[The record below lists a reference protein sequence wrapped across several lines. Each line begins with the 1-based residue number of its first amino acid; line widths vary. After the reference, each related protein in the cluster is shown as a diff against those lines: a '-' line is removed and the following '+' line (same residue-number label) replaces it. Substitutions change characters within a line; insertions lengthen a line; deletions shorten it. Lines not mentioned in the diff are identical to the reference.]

1 MKEQTSIPK
10 GKIGRAAALATAGAR
25 MGANYAR
32 YRAKRW
38 VSGEDDRDGLHRA
51 NAVDS
56 YEALSRLK
64 GGPLKIA
71 QMLSIDT
78 ALLPAAYANE
88 FSKAHYQAPPLSY
101 PLVERTFR
109 REFGR
114 GPLEVFDEFSRSAV
128 SGASIGQV
136 HKAVKDGREHA
147 VKVQYPGVADS
158 LRNDLRLVR
167 PLAMRLFDLSAAE
180 IDPYLREV
188 EARLVE
194 ETDYAM
200 EARRGTELAGRTT
213 GVVDVRIP
221 RYFPELSS
229 PRILTMEW
237 VEGVPLDQFVESG
250 PAPGAADAIGQ
261 KLWDFYHHQV
271 HSLMAFHADPHP
283 GNFFV
288 KDDELWVL
296 DFGCVKEIPG
306 DFHDAYFRLL
316 EPGIADDPV
325 LLEESLRRLDLLLD
339 TDSPADRAVLM
350 RMFRESVHL
359 LSRPFFGETFDFGD
373 PGYLAEIREF
383 GERTGNDPEIK
394 RIGAGR
400 GSAHG
405 LYVNRAYFGL
415 YSLMG
420 MLGATIR
427 TERPVLNSCGEDCS
441 SDWIAEP
448 TPATARE
455 PDRGVQAGWGPAGE
469 TVQATGL

>member
-1 MKEQTSIPK
+1 MREQTSIPK

-38 VSGEDDRDGLHRA
+38 ISGEDDREGLHRA
-51 NAVDS
+51 NAADS

-78 ALLPAAYANE
+78 ALLPTAYADE

-109 REFGR
+109 REFGV
-114 GPLEVFDEFSRSAV
+114 GPLEIFDEFSRSAV

-136 HKAVKDGREHA
+136 HKAVKDGKEFA

-180 IDPYLREV
+180 IDPYLQEV

-200 EARRGTELAGRTT
+200 EARRGADLAARTI
-213 GVVDVRIP
+213 GAVDVRIP
-221 RYFPELSS
+221 RYFPEMSTR
-229 PRILTMEW
+229 RILTMEW
-237 VEGVPLDQFVESG
+237 VRGVPLDRFVESEPG
-250 PAPGAADAIGQ
+250 PGARDAIGQ

-271 HSLMAFHADPHP
+271 HSLKAFHADPHP

-316 EPGIADDPV
+316 EPGIADDPA
-325 LLEESLRRLDLLLD
+325 LLEESLRRLDLILD
-339 TDSPADRAVLM
+339 TDSPADRELLM
-350 RMFRESVHL
+350 RMFRESVLL
-359 LSRPFFGETFDFGD
+359 LSRPFFGERFDFGE

-383 GERTGNDPEIK
+383 GERTGNDPEVK

-427 TERPVLNSCGEDCS
+427 TERPVLKPGGGEAPS
-441 SDWIAEP
+441 NLFPESGS
-448 TPATARE
+448 ARL
-455 PDRGVQAGWGPAGE
+455 AGAGAGP
-469 TVQATGL
+469 

>member
-38 VSGEDDRDGLHRA
+38 VSGEDDREALHRS
-51 NAVDS
+51 NATDS

-78 ALLPAAYANE
+78 ALLPAAYASE

-109 REFGR
+109 REFGC

-136 HKAVKDGREHA
+136 HKAVKDGKEFA

-180 IDPYLREV
+180 IDPYLNEV

-194 ETDYAM
+194 ETDYEM
-200 EARRGTELAGRTT
+200 EARRGADLASRTT
-213 GVVDVRIP
+213 EVAGVRIP
-221 RYFPELSS
+221 RYFPELSTR
-229 PRILTMEW
+229 RILTMEW
-237 VEGVPLDQFVESG
+237 VEGTPLDHFVESG
-250 PAPGAADAIGQ
+250 PPGELRDSIGQ

-271 HSLMAFHADPHP
+271 HTLKSFHADPHP

-288 KDDELWVL
+288 KDGQLWVL

-316 EPGIADDPV
+316 EPGIADHPA
-325 LLEESLRRLDLLLD
+325 LLEASLRRLDLILG
-339 TDSPADRAVLM
+339 TDSPSDREVLM
-350 RMFRESVHL
+350 RMFRESVRL
-359 LSRPFFGETFDFGD
+359 LSRPFIDETFDFGD

-420 MLGATIR
+420 MLGARIR
-427 TERPVLNSCGEDCS
+427 TERPVLGSLPAES
-441 SDWIAEP
+441 SGPVRKPTAEP
-448 TPATARE
+448 ASFL
-455 PDRGVQAGWGPAGE
+455 GSPAGQ
-469 TVQATGL
+469 TV